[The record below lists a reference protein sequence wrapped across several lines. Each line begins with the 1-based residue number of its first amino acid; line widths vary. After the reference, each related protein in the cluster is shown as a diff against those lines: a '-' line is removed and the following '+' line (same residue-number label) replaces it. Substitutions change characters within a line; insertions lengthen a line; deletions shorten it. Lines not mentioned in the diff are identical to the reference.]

1 MQQARGNPDSAST
14 HAPDAIRELARLFL
28 RLGIIAFGGPAA
40 HIAMM
45 EDEVVRRRQW
55 LSHEDF
61 LDMLGA
67 TNLIPGPNSTEM
79 AIHIGYRRAGWK
91 GLLVAGMCFIV
102 PAVLI
107 TLAIAWAYV
116 KFGSLPQAQALLYG
130 IKPVII
136 AVVVQALWR
145 LGRTALRDSILIALG
160 VMSVVASFLGVN
172 ELVVL
177 FGAGIV
183 MAAYRWMRERFSN
196 GASAGALAMFPKFA
210 ILKAVAAGAA
220 PFSLMALFL
229 FFLKVGAVL
238 FGSGYVLLA
247 FIQADLVDRLHWLT
261 KAQLLDAVA
270 VGQITP
276 GPVFSTATFVGYLL
290 GGVPGATVSTI
301 GIFLP
306 SFVFVALSG
315 LVLPYLRR
323 SPVTAAFLDGV
334 NVGALALMV
343 LVTWQLGIAAM
354 VDFTTIALAIVSAF
368 LLLRYQFNSAWLIVM
383 GGIVGILALG

>member
-1 MQQARGNPDSAST
+1 MEQPRGTIDSAAT
-14 HAPDAIRELARLFL
+14 RTPDAIGDLTRLFL
-28 RLGIIAFGGPAA
+28 RLGITAFGGPAA

-55 LSHEDF
+55 LSHAEF
-61 LDMLGA
+61 LDLLGA

-91 GLLVAGMCFIV
+91 GLLVAGLCFIV

-107 TLAIAWAYV
+107 TLAVACAYV
-116 KFGSLPQAQALLYG
+116 QFGTLPQAQALFYG

-136 AVVVQALWR
+136 AVILQALWR
-145 LGRTALRDSILIALG
+145 LGRVALHDRILIALG
-160 VMSVVASFLGVN
+160 VASVVASFLGAN
-172 ELVVL
+172 ELIVL
-177 FGAGIV
+177 FGAGAL
-183 MAAYRWMRERFSN
+183 MMAYRWTRVRLSN
-196 GASAGALAMFPKFA
+196 GAASGALAILPKLG
-210 ILKAVAAGAA
+210 ILKALGAGAA

-276 GPVFSTATFVGYLL
+276 GPVFSTATFVGYVL
-290 GGVPGATVSTI
+290 GGVPGATVSTL

-306 SFVFVALSG
+306 SFIFVALSG

-323 SPVTAAFLDGV
+323 SPIMGAFLDGV

-343 LVTWQLGIAAM
+343 LVMWQLGGDALI
-354 VDFTTIALAIVSAF
+354 DLTSIALAIASAF
-368 LLLRYQFNSAWLIVM
+368 LLLRYQLNSAWLIVM
-383 GGIVGILALG
+383 GGAVGLLARW

>member
-1 MQQARGNPDSAST
+1 MEQARGNPDSSST
-14 HAPDAIRELARLFL
+14 HAPDAIRELTALFL
-28 RLGIIAFGGPAA
+28 RLGITAFGGPAA
-40 HIAMM
+40 HISMM

-55 LSHEDF
+55 LSHEEF

-79 AIHIGYRRAGWK
+79 AIHIGYRRGGWK
-91 GLLVAGMCFIV
+91 GLMVAGLCFIV
-102 PAVLI
+102 PAVII

-116 KFGSLPQAQALLYG
+116 KFGSLPQSQALLYG

-136 AVVVQALWR
+136 AVVGQALWR
-145 LGRTALRDSILIALG
+145 LGRAAVRDSILLALG
-160 VMSVVASFLGVN
+160 IVSVVASFVGVN

-183 MAAYRWMRERFSN
+183 MIAIR
-196 GASAGALAMFPKFA
+196 LARRTPAPLAIFPKLA
-210 ILKAVAAGAA
+210 ILKTVAAGAV

-261 KAQLLDAVA
+261 KSQLLDAVA

-276 GPVFSTATFVGYLL
+276 GPVFTTATFVGYLL
-290 GGVPGATVSTI
+290 AGVSGATVSTI

-323 SPVTAAFLDGV
+323 SPITAAFLDGV

-343 LVTWQLGIAAM
+343 LVTWQLGIAAI
-354 VDFTTIALAIVSAF
+354 VGFTTIALAIVSAI
-368 LLLRYQFNSAWLIVM
+368 LLLRYQLNSAWLIVM
-383 GGIVGILALG
+383 GGIVGLLAR

>member
-1 MQQARGNPDSAST
+1 MEEGRGNSDPAST
-14 HAPDAIRELARLFL
+14 RGPDAIRELTALFL
-28 RLGIIAFGGPAA
+28 RLGITAFGGPAA

-55 LSHEDF
+55 ISHEDF

-136 AVVVQALWR
+136 AIVIQALWR
-145 LGRTALRDSILIALG
+145 LSRTALRDSILIALG
-160 VMSVVASFLGVN
+160 IVSVIASFLGVH
-172 ELVVL
+172 ELIVL
-177 FGAGIV
+177 FGAGLV
-183 MAAYRWMRERFSN
+183 MVAIGSARRAFSGSAPAALSI
-196 GASAGALAMFPKFA
+196 FPKFA
-210 ILKAVAAGAA
+210 MLKAAAAGAA
-220 PFSLMALFL
+220 PFSLTALFL

-276 GPVFSTATFVGYLL
+276 GPVFTTATFVGYLL

-323 SPVTAAFLDGV
+323 SPITATFLDGV

-354 VDFTTIALAIVSAF
+354 FDFTTIALAIVSAF
-368 LLLRYQFNSAWLIVM
+368 LLLRYQLNSAWLIVM
-383 GGIVGILALG
+383 GGIVGLLAR

>member
-1 MQQARGNPDSAST
+1 
-14 HAPDAIRELARLFL
+14 
-28 RLGIIAFGGPAA
+28 
-40 HIAMM
+40 
-45 EDEVVRRRQW
+45 V
-55 LSHEDF
+55 
-61 LDMLGA
+61 
-67 TNLIPGPNSTEM
+67 
-79 AIHIGYRRAGWK
+79 
-91 GLLVAGMCFIV
+91 
-102 PAVLI
+102 
-107 TLAIAWAYV
+107 
-116 KFGSLPQAQALLYG
+116 GS
-130 IKPVII
+130 VI
-136 AVVVQALWR
+136 
-145 LGRTALRDSILIALG
+145 
-160 VMSVVASFLGVN
+160 ASFLGVD

-177 FGAGIV
+177 FGAGIL
-183 MAAYRWMRERFSN
+183 MAAYRWTRERFSN
-196 GASAGALAMFPKFA
+196 GASAGALAMLPKFA

-247 FIQADLVDRLHWLT
+247 FIQADLVDHFHWLT

-290 GGVPGATVSTI
+290 GGVGGATVSTI

-315 LVLPYLRR
+315 LVLPRLRR
-323 SPVTAAFLDGV
+323 SPITAAFLDGV

-368 LLLRYQFNSAWLIVM
+368 LLLRYQINSAWLIVM
-383 GGIVGILALG
+383 GGVVGLLALG

>member
-1 MQQARGNPDSAST
+1 
-14 HAPDAIRELARLFL
+14 
-28 RLGIIAFGGPAA
+28 
-40 HIAMM
+40 
-45 EDEVVRRRQW
+45 
-55 LSHEDF
+55 
-61 LDMLGA
+61 MLGA

-79 AIHIGYRRAGWK
+79 AIHIGYQRGRFK
-91 GLLVAGMCFIV
+91 GLIVAGLCFVV

-116 KFGSLPQAQALLYG
+116 KFGAMPQAQALLYG

-136 AVVVQALWR
+136 AVVLQALWR
-145 LGRTALRDSILIALG
+145 LGRTALHDGILIALG
-160 VMSVVASFLGVN
+160 VVTVVASFLGAD

-177 FGAGIV
+177 FGAGIA
-183 MAAYRWMRERFSN
+183 MALYRWMRSRFSN
-196 GASAGALAMFPKFA
+196 GVSRAALATLPKLA
-210 ILKAVAAGAA
+210 MLKTAAAGAA
-220 PFSLMALFL
+220 SFSLMALFL

-276 GPVFSTATFVGYLL
+276 GPVFTTATFVGYIL
-290 GGVPGATVSTI
+290 GGVSGATVSTI

-315 LVLPYLRR
+315 IVLPYLRR
-323 SPVTAAFLDGV
+323 SPITAAFLDGV

-343 LVTWQLGIAAM
+343 PVTRQLGVAAI
-354 VDFTTIALAIVSAF
+354 VDFTTIALALTSAV
-368 LLLRYQFNSAWLIVM
+368 LLLRYQLNSVWLIVL
-383 GGIVGILALG
+383 GGMVGLLALR

>member
-1 MQQARGNPDSAST
+1 MEQARGNSESSA
-14 HAPDAIRELARLFL
+14 HAPDAIGELTRLFL
-28 RLGIIAFGGPAA
+28 RLGITAFGGPAA

-45 EDEVVRRRQW
+45 EDEVVRRRGW
-55 LSHEDF
+55 LSHAEF

-79 AIHIGYRRAGWK
+79 AIHIGYRRGGWK
-91 GLLVAGMCFIV
+91 GLMVAGLCFIV
-102 PAVLI
+102 PAALI
-107 TLAIAWAYV
+107 TLAIAWAYA
-116 KFGSLPQAQALLYG
+116 KFGSMPQAQALLYG

-136 AVVVQALWR
+136 AVVIQALWR
-145 LGRTALRDSILIALG
+145 LGRAALREGTLIALA
-160 VMSVVASFLGVN
+160 VASVVASFLGVN
-172 ELVVL
+172 ELIVL

-183 MAAYRWMRERFSN
+183 LIVIRAARREV
-196 GASAGALAMFPKFA
+196 ATLAILPKLAM
-210 ILKAVAAGAA
+210 LKTAAVGAA
-220 PFSLMALFL
+220 SFSLMALFL

-261 KAQLLDAVA
+261 KSQLLDAVA

-276 GPVFSTATFVGYLL
+276 GPVFTTATFVGYLL

-315 LVLPYLRR
+315 LVLPYVRR
-323 SPVTAAFLDGV
+323 SPITAAFLDGV
-334 NVGALALMV
+334 NMGALALMV
-343 LVTWQLGIAAM
+343 LVTWQLGVAAI
-354 VDFTTIALAIVSAF
+354 VDFTTVARALASAS
-368 LLLRYQFNSAWLIVM
+368 LLLRYQLNSAWLIVM
-383 GGIVGILALG
+383 GGVVGLLAR

>member
-1 MQQARGNPDSAST
+1 MEHARGNPASST
-14 HAPDAIRELARLFL
+14 HAPDAIRELAAFFL
-28 RLGIIAFGGPAA
+28 RLGIVAFGGPAA

-45 EDEVVRRRQW
+45 EDEVVHRRQW

-61 LDMLGA
+61 LDMLGS

-91 GLLVAGMCFIV
+91 GLIVAGMCFIV
-102 PAVLI
+102 PAVFI
-107 TLAIAWAYV
+107 TFAVAWAYV
-116 KFGSLPQAQALLYG
+116 KFGAMTQAQAVLYG

-136 AVVVQALWR
+136 AIVIQALWR
-145 LGRTALRDSILIALG
+145 LGRTALRDSVLIALG
-160 VMSVVASFLGVN
+160 VLAIGASFLGVD

-177 FGAGIV
+177 FGAGII
-183 MAAYRWMRERFSN
+183 MMAYRWMRARF
-196 GASAGALAMFPKFA
+196 ASGSPAALAMIAKYV
-210 ILKAVAAGAA
+210 IVKAVATAVAA
-220 PFSLMALFL
+220 PFSLMGLFL

-290 GGVPGATVSTI
+290 GGVRGATVSTI

-315 LVLPYLRR
+315 LLLPHLRR
-323 SPVTAAFLDGV
+323 SPITAAFLDGV

-343 LVTWQLGIAAM
+343 LVTWQLGLAAM

-368 LLLRYQFNSAWLIVM
+368 LLLRFQLNSAWLIVM
-383 GGIVGILALG
+383 GGIVGILALR